1 MDIDTP
7 LEYFYLVFRESEIA
21 SEIIAKN
28 IKKLRAIAKFQALI
42 SRKQDYFCLY
52 FVI

>member
-7 LEYFYLVFRESEIA
+7 LEYFYLVFLESDIA

-28 IKKLRAIAKFQALI
+28 IIKVGAIAKFQALI
-42 SRKQDYFCLY
+42 SRKQDYFYLY